1 MSFVDK
7 LRLKVTFSNQIN
19 SDDESLEISSSTAM
33 DPSVNHRATSPA
45 FENELLDTP
54 WVVANTKRSLIAVD
68 IPVSCNDESQPRPD
82 KDI

>member
-19 SDDESLEISSSTAM
+19 SDDESLEISSSTAV

-54 WVVANTKRSLIAVD
+54 WVVANTKGSLIAVD
-68 IPVSCNDESQPRPD
+68 IPVSCNDGSQPRPD